1 VSYLCDSNSLGC
13 AVGLIVRS
21 RGGGGSLQCG
31 GRFMARRFVEW
42 GNGVVCLIHW
52 GGGGVCV
59 CSGWVKLLVVSSCHA
74 QRNYTCT

>member
-1 VSYLCDSNSLGC
+1 
-13 AVGLIVRS
+13 
-21 RGGGGSLQCG
+21 
-31 GRFMARRFVEW
+31 MARRFVEW

-59 CSGWVKLLVVSSCHA
+59 CSGWVKLLLVSSCHA